1 MSNIMLEKYTQ
12 KSFVL
17 RGDTK
22 PHKDKIAK
30 LGGKWNPYLTD
41 ENKEKF
47 GGWIFPQRDQK
58 RISEWLKEIQNGS
71 EIVRE
76 DHGPLNGRLP
86 LEDNVPSV
94 DHLEHNRQERHQKLS
109 VTPSIHRNRLSENV
123 SSRHLSLRDIEIERK
138 LLEYRNSIRATV
150 KDSVATEMKKLESQ
164 YVWKGWKNIS
174 AITIALFVLLLARS
188 ILQVMNE

>member
-47 GGWIFPQRDQK
+47 GGWIFPQRDEE
-58 RISEWLKEIQNGS
+58 RISEWLKEIQNECEMVENNHENLPS
-71 EIVRE
+71 EER
-76 DHGPLNGRLP
+76 
-86 LEDNVPSV
+86 
-94 DHLEHNRQERHQKLS
+94 NRQERHQKLS
-109 VTPSIHRNRLSENV
+109 VIPSIHRNRLSENV
-123 SSRHLSLRDIEIERK
+123 RSRHLSLGDIEIERK

-150 KDSVATEMKKLESQ
+150 KDSVAIEMKKLESQ